1 MKKRLVL
8 FSLLML
14 VLILSACK
22 TPQSNEDPQ
31 QNEPSEETSS
41 MEDGQSEKAGESDEV
56 LVEMINTSG
65 EKIGTAT
72 LKQEAEG
79 VNVAID
85 VSNISK
91 GTHGFHIHEK
101 GMCEAP
107 DFESAGGHFNPTD
120 MEHGFDNPEG
130 PHAGDLPNLEVGDDG
145 RVQES
150 FVNEMVTLKKGEPNS
165 LLREGGTSLVI
176 HEDPDDN
183 ISQPSG
189 DSGARIAC
197 GVIDELVK

>member
-8 FSLLML
+8 LSLLML

-22 TPQSNEDPQ
+22 TPQSNEEPQ

-41 MEDGQSEKAGESDEV
+41 MEDGQSEKSGESDEV

-79 VNVAID
+79 VNVVID

-197 GVIDELVK
+197 GVIEELVK